1 MSFSRGAKFIMY
13 FYETIKQKP
22 ALTYGYVKART
33 VESKWRLQWC
43 ASNTAYDK
51 LTPSFQESLRCLFQ
65 DGYDQHLTRTTW
77 VARSKEPSLSKVQ
90 FVAILIRILDLI
102 KYGYFL

>member
-1 MSFSRGAKFIMY
+1 MAKFINV
-13 FYETIKQKP
+13 FLWNDKTKASLDVTISQGVHSRIQM
-22 ALTYGYVKART
+22 AFTIM
-33 VESKWRLQWC
+33 RL
-43 ASNTAYDK
+43 K
-51 LTPSFQESLRCLFQ
+51 HGLRQTHAVFQ
-65 DGYDQHLTRTTW
+65 DGYDQHLTMTTW

>member
-1 MSFSRGAKFIMY
+1 MY
-13 FYETIKQKP
+13 FYETIKRKP
-22 ALTYGYVKART
+22 ALTYRYVKACT
-33 VESKWRLQWC
+33 VESKWSLQWC

-51 LTPSFQESLRCLFQ
+51 LTSSFQESLRCLFQ
-65 DGYDQHLTRTTW
+65 GGYDQLLTMTTW
-77 VARSKEPSLSKVQ
+77 VVRLKEPSLSKVQ